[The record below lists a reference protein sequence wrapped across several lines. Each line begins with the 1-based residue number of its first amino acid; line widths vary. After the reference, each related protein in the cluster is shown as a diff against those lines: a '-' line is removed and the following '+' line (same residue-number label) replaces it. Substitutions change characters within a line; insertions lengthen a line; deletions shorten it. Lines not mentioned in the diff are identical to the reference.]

1 MYRQFASLTARTVS
15 SALKSRCGPLM
26 RNPRALV
33 LAGSRYG
40 SLSRVGTMRFYSL
53 STEGENFEDKID
65 NISIN
70 EYNTIS
76 EEYLESLA
84 DSLEDLSENYPQ
96 IDCELSHGVMTLT
109 IPPNG
114 TYVINKQ
121 PPNKQIWLS
130 SPISGPKRYDLIQG
144 KWVTLR
150 DGSSLTALLAEEVS
164 SAVGA
169 EVEFD
174 LEN

>member
-1 MYRQFASLTARTVS
+1 MYRQFGCLTARTAS
-15 SALKSRCGPLM
+15 RALKSSFGTSLRSPRTFVIASSNSVGLSPL
-26 RNPRALV
+26 
-33 LAGSRYG
+33 
-40 SLSRVGTMRFYSL
+40 TTKRFYSL
-53 STEGENFEDKID
+53 STSGENIEDKID
-65 NISIN
+65 DISIN

-76 EEYLESLA
+76 DDYLESLA
-84 DSLEDLSENYPQ
+84 DYLEDLSENHPQ
-96 IDCELSHGVMTLT
+96 VDCELSQGVMTLT

-130 SPISGPKRYDLIQG
+130 SPLSGPKRYDLIEG

-150 DGSSLTALLAEEVS
+150 DGSSLTELLAKEVS
-164 SAVGA
+164 SAVGT

-174 LEN
+174 VEN